1 MDSEVLDSID
11 YNIIQVKFQWT
22 IQNGID
28 LKYVVDDWENY
39 LLMNFYAVWRSYV
52 ELNIDYT
59 TILTTFEVPFYSF
72 FALMLYGLSIKIH

>member
-1 MDSEVLDSID
+1 MDSEVFDDID

-28 LKYVVDDWENY
+28 LKYVVDDLENY
-39 LLMNFYAVWRSYV
+39 LLMIFYAVWRSYV
-52 ELNIDYT
+52 ELKIDYT
-59 TILTTFEVPFYSF
+59 TILTTFKLPFYRF

>member
-1 MDSEVLDSID
+1 MDSEVFDDID

-28 LKYVVDDWENY
+28 LKYVVDD
-39 LLMNFYAVWRSYV
+39 L
-52 ELNIDYT
+52 ELKIDYT
-59 TILTTFEVPFYSF
+59 TILTTFKVPFYRF